1 MTNNCFK
8 SKLSVYAIL
17 LLSLLLSFQI
27 LYSDVGMAGMSE
39 ASLVLMAAKRD
50 LPTFFNNLRPD
61 AKIRLGLDNDTT
73 LDKIK
78 FGKPYQMN
86 IIQPNSLESISESGN
101 VDLLLEESSQ
111 WYIPIKIN
119 NQIRS
124 LCIVDK
130 VKDEWKLVSI
140 GHKPLAT
147 EVSKVIKAWPS
158 SKGYTIKLAV
168 SYQTKTVFFTVEQ
181 MGRKNLT
188 PLLINKGK
196 KYEHYKNIK
205 EFKDTV
211 KEYKARLNNLDQK

>member
-1 MTNNCFK
+1 MTNKCFK
-8 SKLSVYAIL
+8 SMLCICTIL
-17 LLSLLLSFQI
+17 LLSLLLSFQT
-27 LYSDVGMAGMSE
+27 LYPDVGIAGMSE

-50 LPTFFNNLRPD
+50 LPSFFNSLSPG
-61 AKIRLGLDNDTT
+61 AKINLGLDNDAT

-78 FGKPYQMN
+78 FGKPFQMN
-86 IIQPNSLESISESGN
+86 IIQPNSLESITENDN
-101 VDLLLEESSQ
+101 VDLLLEVSSQ

-147 EVSKVIKAWPS
+147 EVSKVSKAWPS
-158 SKGYTIKLAV
+158 NKGYTIKLAV
-168 SYQTKTVFFTVEQ
+168 NYQTKTFFFTVKQ
-181 MGRKNLT
+181 KGRKNLT

-205 EFKDTV
+205 EFEDTV
-211 KEYKARLNNLDQK
+211 KEYKARLKNLEQE

>member
-1 MTNNCFK
+1 MTNKCFK
-8 SKLSVYAIL
+8 SMLCIYAIL
-17 LLSLLLSFQI
+17 LLSLLLSFQT

-50 LPTFFNNLRPD
+50 LPSFFNSLRPG
-61 AKIRLGLDNDTT
+61 AKIKLGIDNDAT

-78 FGKPYQMN
+78 FGKPFQMN
-86 IIQPNSLESISESGN
+86 IIQPISLESITESGN

-158 SKGYTIKLAV
+158 NKGYTIKLAV
-168 SYQTKTVFFTVEQ
+168 NYQTKTYFYTVEQ
-181 MGRKNLT
+181 QGKKNLT

-211 KEYKARLNNLDQK
+211 KEYKAQLKNLEQE

>member
-119 NQIRS
+119 DQIRS